1 MSIRN
6 NVNLDAL
13 QTFSEAIQKDPSK
26 GKRTN
31 KVEGTWNLE
40 AGKPQ
45 FSAEISYG
53 QGKLTLETD
62 QPSFSGGG
70 GTRPGP
76 MHYCLFGMA
85 SCYTATF
92 ATIAAMEGIELK
104 ALKVTV
110 ESDVNFAKT
119 LGISDAP
126 IIEEVRI
133 ALQVESEAGKEKIDE
148 IAKLAEER
156 CPGVYCM
163 THPVPLKTQVTQ
175 L

>member
-1 MSIRN
+1 MATRN

-13 QTFSEAIQKDPSK
+13 QVFSETIQKDPSK

-31 KVEGTWNLE
+31 KIEGTWNLE
-40 AGKPQ
+40 TGKPQ
-45 FSAEISYG
+45 FSAEISYKE
-53 QGKLTLETD
+53 GKLTLEAD
-62 QPSFSGGG
+62 QPPFSGGG

-76 MHYCLFGMA
+76 MHYCLFGLA

-92 ATIAAMEGIELK
+92 ATIAAQEGVELK
-104 ALKVTV
+104 SLKVEV
-110 ESDVNFAKT
+110 ESDVSFAKVF
-119 LGISDAP
+119 GVSDAP

-133 ALQVESEAGKEKIDE
+133 ELQVESEAGEEKIDE

-163 THPVPLKTQVTQ
+163 TNPVPLKTQVTVR
-175 L
+175 